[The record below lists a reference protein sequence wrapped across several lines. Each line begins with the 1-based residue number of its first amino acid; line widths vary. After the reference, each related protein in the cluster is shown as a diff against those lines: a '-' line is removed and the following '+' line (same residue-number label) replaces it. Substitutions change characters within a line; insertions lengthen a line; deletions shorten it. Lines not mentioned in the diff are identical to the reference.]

1 MPFSWSTSKI
11 SPSPERREKRRALGS
26 TVVWIRMGTTMI
38 VFTAAFSGN
47 MRLYS
52 GGVKRKA
59 SRGQSLT
66 VMSTSAVLD

>member
-1 MPFSWSTSKI
+1 MPVNSFTSKI
-11 SPSPERREKRRALGS
+11 SPSPERREKRRALS
-26 TVVWIRMGTTMI
+26 SIPVWIRTGETMI

-52 GGVKRKA
+52 EGVKRNV

-66 VMSTSAVLD
+66 MMNTSTVLE